1 MCKSVRFHKK
11 PSGDSTSGGHDVGEK
26 EEDSTS
32 GGSGSG
38 KKEELRWLNF
48 DWYHICTDALFF
60 IR

>member
-38 KKEELRWLNF
+38 KKEEVEMAEL
-48 DWYHICTDALFF
+48 
-60 IR
+60 